1 MPPCSLFDAFV
12 FLLHNSALLS
22 LFGEADRFGVLIA
35 AIFERICS
43 HPALTHVVARE
54 LGIVSPACHA
64 SAELDAS
71 DPVPDVAV
79 APASQDFQFS
89 YLSEV
94 LLQSAAKQHRYSFV
108 TLHLVCRSMQY
119 LYCPTIYDPAVVLA
133 AQPYAESE
141 QMAGKYL
148 KRDIGPSAEVCRWIQ
163 GQLADA
169 AAAMKESLRGPLGDL
184 FLNLYEDEVRKAA
197 EMDWDY
203 CVKSLESNSYLV
215 MPATKYAPRCR
226 CSELRRTERP

>member
-1 MPPCSLFDAFV
+1 
-12 FLLHNSALLS
+12 

-71 DPVPDVAV
+71 DAVPDVV
-79 APASQDFQFS
+79 APADQDFQFS

-119 LYCPTIYDPAVVLA
+119 LFCPTIYDPAVVLA
-133 AQPYAESE
+133 AEPYAESE
-141 QMAGKYL
+141 QKAGKYVQ
-148 KRDIGPSAEVCRWIQ
+148 RDIDPSADVRRLVRE
-163 GQLADA
+163 QLTDA

-184 FLNLYEDEVRKAA
+184 FLNLYEDEIRKAA
-197 EMDWDY
+197 EMDWDH
-203 CVKSLESNSYLV
+203 CVRSLESNSYLV
-215 MPATKYAPRCR
+215 MPATKYAPVVV
-226 CSELRRTERP
+226 LI